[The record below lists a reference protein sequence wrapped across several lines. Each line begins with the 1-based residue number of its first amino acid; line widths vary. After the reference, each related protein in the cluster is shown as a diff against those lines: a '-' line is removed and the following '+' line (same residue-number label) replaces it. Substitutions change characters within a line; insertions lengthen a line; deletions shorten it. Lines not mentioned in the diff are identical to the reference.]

1 MRFIF
6 GVPVLTEALKAKIEK
21 KKRKRELI
29 VSLISALALVGLFL
43 SGYELARSGG
53 EGPMSGH
60 LLIFGLLAV
69 VLLLLILIIFFLIRN
84 IFKLLFERKGKVLG
98 VRIKTRLIL
107 AFVAL
112 TLVPTVVLFIASA
125 SVLHTTI
132 DSWFAAQIED
142 ALTSSVLIGQ
152 AYHQKASED
161 ATKSAE
167 RLANEIRQRKLDVN
181 GQNPQVRDFIESEM
195 RNLGLNRAHVF
206 LRGSN
211 HALDIAAS
219 NSGDLSPSPVMA
231 SFLKIGFGGA
241 SASTVVKLD
250 SGEDLVR
257 GIAPIVSDEPNKVSG
272 VVVVDHVIPQTL
284 SSKLFGITKA
294 YDDYQG
300 AKRLKG
306 PVKTTYLLILLIV
319 ALLVIF
325 VGFWFGMSI
334 AREITDPLQSLA
346 KGTQQIAS
354 GNLDVFVEPV
364 GDDEL
369 GDLVRSFNK
378 MASDLREGRDELLRV
393 NADLENRRKYIQT
406 VLKNVAAGVIAID
419 ANQEVTAFNE
429 SSLKLLGVG
438 KELRLGRPLFEQLS
452 PDVSERLNQTVI
464 ELRESESG
472 AIERQLAISPLG
484 KAVTLLC
491 FANIFKDDTGSE
503 LGVVL
508 VFEDLT
514 FLVKAQR
521 MAAWR
526 EVARRIAHEIKNPL
540 TPIQLNAQRIRRKYL
555 PSLGIEGAI
564 LDQCSKSIIDQVE
577 QLKNMVNEF
586 SKFAR
591 MPYANPIPGQLNEI
605 IKEVVDLYRSANER
619 IFIEF
624 FPDESVPV
632 FEIDS
637 EQFKRAIMNLLDN
650 AITAVGP
657 VGKVVIQSKYEPVL
671 RIATITVSDNGP
683 GISPE
688 DSERIFEPYFTR
700 KPSGTGLGLTI
711 VSAIVADHNG
721 FIRVR
726 SNDNGGACFI
736 IELPVRPR

>member
-1 MRFIF
+1 M
-6 GVPVLTEALKAKIEK
+6 TEALKAEIEK

-29 VSLISALALVGLFL
+29 VSMISALALVGLFFV
-43 SGYELARSGG
+43 GYELARSGG

-84 IFKLLFERKGKVLG
+84 IFKLLFERRGKVLG

-132 DSWFAAQIED
+132 DSWFAVQIEE

-152 AYHQKASED
+152 AYHQKASENV
-161 ATKSAE
+161 TKSAE
-167 RLANEIRQRKLDVN
+167 RLAKEIQQRKLNVN
-181 GQNPQVRDFIESEM
+181 GQDDQIKHFLETEIHT
-195 RNLGLNRAHVF
+195 LGLSRAHVF
-206 LRGSN
+206 LQGSQ
-211 HALDIAAS
+211 HPLGVSSS
-219 NSGDLSPSPVMA
+219 NSTDSSAVPVMA
-231 SFLKIGFGGA
+231 SFLKIGFGG
-241 SASTVVKLD
+241 STASTVVKLD

-257 GIAPIVSDEPNKVSG
+257 GIAPIVFNGPNRVSG

-284 SSKLFGITKA
+284 SSRLFGITKA
-294 YDDYQG
+294 YDDYQE

-325 VGFWFGMSI
+325 VGFWFGMSM
-334 AREITDPLQSLA
+334 ARDITDPLQSLA

-369 GDLVRSFNK
+369 GALVRSFNK

-419 ANQEVTAFNE
+419 ADQKVTAFNE
-429 SSLKLLGVG
+429 SSLRLLGVAG
-438 KELRLGRPLFEQLS
+438 ELRLGSPLFQQLA
-452 PDVSERLNQTVI
+452 PDVSARLNEAVI

-484 KAVTLLC
+484 KTLTLLC
-491 FANIFKDDTGSE
+491 FANIFKDDVGTE

-555 PSLGIEGAI
+555 PFLGIEGAI
-564 LDQCSKSIIDQVE
+564 LDQCTKSIIDQVE

-591 MPYANPIPGQLNEI
+591 MPGANPISGKLNQI
-605 IKEVVDLYRSANER
+605 VGEVVDLYRSTNER
-619 IFIEF
+619 IVIQFH
-624 FPDESVPV
+624 PDELIPV
-632 FEIDS
+632 FEIDG

-657 VGKVVIQSKYEPVL
+657 VGRVEIKTEYEPVL
-671 RIATITVSDNGP
+671 RIATISVSDSGP
-683 GISPE
+683 GISRE

-700 KPSGTGLGLTI
+700 KKSGTGLGLTI

-726 SNDNGGACFI
+726 NNETGGACFI
-736 IELPVRPR
+736 IELPVRQR

>member
-1 MRFIF
+1 M
-6 GVPVLTEALKAKIEK
+6 TEALKAEIEK

-29 VSLISALALVGLFL
+29 VSMISALALVGLFFV
-43 SGYELARSGG
+43 GYELARSGG

-84 IFKLLFERKGKVLG
+84 IFKLLFERRGKVLG

-132 DSWFAAQIED
+132 DSWFAVQIEE

-152 AYHQKASED
+152 AYHQKASENV
-161 ATKSAE
+161 TKSAE
-167 RLANEIRQRKLDVN
+167 RLAKEIQQRKLNVN
-181 GQNPQVRDFIESEM
+181 GQDDQIKHFLETEIHT
-195 RNLGLNRAHVF
+195 LGLSRAHVF
-206 LRGSN
+206 LQGSQ
-211 HALDIAAS
+211 HPLGVSSS
-219 NSGDLSPSPVMA
+219 NSTDSSAVPVMA
-231 SFLKIGFGGA
+231 SFLKIGFGG
-241 SASTVVKLD
+241 STASTVVKLD

-257 GIAPIVSDEPNKVSG
+257 GIAPIVFNGRNRVSG

-284 SSKLFGITKA
+284 SSRLFGITKA
-294 YDDYQG
+294 YDDYQE

-325 VGFWFGMSI
+325 VGFWFGMSM
-334 AREITDPLQSLA
+334 ARDITDPLQSLA

-369 GDLVRSFNK
+369 GALVRSFNK

-419 ANQEVTAFNE
+419 ADQKVTAFNE
-429 SSLKLLGVG
+429 SSLRLLGVAG
-438 KELRLGRPLFEQLS
+438 ELRLGSPLFQQLA
-452 PDVSERLNQTVI
+452 PDVSARLNEAVI

-484 KAVTLLC
+484 KTLTLLC
-491 FANIFKDDTGSE
+491 FANIFKDDVGTE

-555 PSLGIEGAI
+555 PVLGIEGAI
-564 LDQCSKSIIDQVE
+564 LDQCTKSIIDQVE

-591 MPYANPIPGQLNEI
+591 MPGANPISGKLNQI
-605 IKEVVDLYRSANER
+605 VGEVVDLYRSANER
-619 IFIEF
+619 IVIQFH
-624 FPDESVPV
+624 PDELIPV
-632 FEIDS
+632 FEIDG

-657 VGKVVIQSKYEPVL
+657 VGRVEIKTEYEPVL
-671 RIATITVSDNGP
+671 RIATISVSDSGP
-683 GISPE
+683 GISRE

-700 KPSGTGLGLTI
+700 KKSGTGLGLTI

-726 SNDNGGACFI
+726 NNETGGACFI
-736 IELPVRPR
+736 IELPVRQR

>member
-1 MRFIF
+1 MLNE
-6 GVPVLTEALKAKIEK
+6 GLKAQIES
-21 KKRKRELI
+21 KKRRRELI
-29 VSLISALALVGLFL
+29 VSLISAVALFGLFL
-43 SGYELARSGG
+43 AGYELARSGG

-84 IFKLLFERKGKVLG
+84 IFKLLFERRGKVLG

-112 TLVPTVVLFIASA
+112 TIVPTVVLFIASA

-132 DSWFAAQIED
+132 DSWFAAQIEE

-152 AYHQKASED
+152 AYHEKASENV
-161 ATKSAE
+161 AKSAE
-167 RLANEIRQRKLDVN
+167 RLANEIRQGKPGPN
-181 GQNPQVRDFIESEM
+181 EMGSQVRNFIDAEIHA
-195 RNLGLNRAHVF
+195 LGLSRAHVY
-206 LRGSN
+206 LKDSP
-211 HALDIAAS
+211 H
-219 NSGDLSPSPVMA
+219 SGQVESFNFGNGVVAPVMA
-231 SFLKIGFGGA
+231 SFLKIGLGG
-241 SASTVVKLD
+241 STASTVIKLD

-257 GIAPIVSDEPNKVSG
+257 GIAPIVSEDSNDILG
-272 VVVVDHVIPQTL
+272 AVVVDHVIPQTL
-284 SSKLFGITKA
+284 SSRLFGITKA
-294 YDDYQG
+294 YDDYQE

-325 VGFWFGMSI
+325 VGFWFGMSM

-354 GNLDVFVEPV
+354 GNLDVFVDPV
-364 GDDEL
+364 GEDEL
-369 GDLVRSFNK
+369 ADLVRSFNK
-378 MASDLREGRDELLRV
+378 MAADLRQGRDELLRV

-406 VLKNVAAGVIAID
+406 VLKNVAAGVIAVD
-419 ANQEVTAFNE
+419 ADQKVTAFNE
-429 SSLKLLGVG
+429 SSVRLLGLY
-438 KELRLGRPLFEQLS
+438 KELNLGVNLFAQLI
-452 PDVSERLNQTVI
+452 PDVSQRLNEAII
-464 ELRESESG
+464 ELRQSEAGS
-472 AIERQLAISPLG
+472 IKRQLTISLSG
-484 KAVTLLC
+484 NTLTLLC
-491 FANIFKDDTGSE
+491 FANIFKDDMGNE

-555 PSLGIEGAI
+555 PSLGEDAAV
-564 LDQCSKSIIDQVE
+564 LDQCTNSIIGQVE

-591 MPYANPIPGQLNEI
+591 MPAANPIPGDLNEI
-605 IKEVVDLYRSANER
+605 IRDVVALYRSANEK
-619 IFIEF
+619 ILIDFH
-624 FPDESVPV
+624 PDKSVPV
-632 FEIDS
+632 FDIDG
-637 EQFKRAIMNLLDN
+637 EQFKRAVMNLLDN
-650 AITAVGP
+650 AMAAVGTEGR
-657 VGKVVIQSKYEPVL
+657 VEIRSKYEPVL
-671 RIATITVSDNGP
+671 RIATVSVSDNGP

-688 DSERIFEPYFTR
+688 DRERIFEPYFTR
-700 KPSGTGLGLTI
+700 KTSGTGLGLTI
-711 VSAIVADHNG
+711 ASAIVADHNG
-721 FIRVR
+721 FVRVR
-726 SNDNGGACFI
+726 ESKSGGACFI
-736 IELPVRPR
+736 IELPVKPR

>member
-1 MRFIF
+1 M
-6 GVPVLTEALKAKIEK
+6 TKALKAEIEK

-29 VSLISALALVGLFL
+29 VSMISALALVGLFFV
-43 SGYELARSGG
+43 GYELARSGG

-84 IFKLLFERKGKVLG
+84 IFKLLFERRGKVLG

-132 DSWFAAQIED
+132 DSWFAVQIEE

-152 AYHQKASED
+152 AYHQKASENVI
-161 ATKSAE
+161 KSAE
-167 RLANEIRQRKLDVN
+167 RLANEIQQRKLNVN
-181 GQNPQVRDFIESEM
+181 GQDDQIKHFLETEIHT
-195 RNLGLNRAHVF
+195 LGLSRAHVF
-206 LRGSN
+206 LQGHQHPLGVSS
-211 HALDIAAS
+211 S
-219 NSGDLSPSPVMA
+219 NSTDSSAVPVMA
-231 SFLKIGFGGA
+231 SFLKIGFGG
-241 SASTVVKLD
+241 STASTVVKLD

-257 GIAPIVSDEPNKVSG
+257 GVAPIVFNGPNRVSG

-284 SSKLFGITKA
+284 SSRLFGITKA
-294 YDDYQG
+294 YDDYQE

-325 VGFWFGMSI
+325 VGFWFGMSM
-334 AREITDPLQSLA
+334 ARDITDPLQSLA

-369 GDLVRSFNK
+369 GALVRSFNK

-419 ANQEVTAFNE
+419 ADQKVTAFNE
-429 SSLKLLGVG
+429 SSLRLLGVAG
-438 KELRLGRPLFEQLS
+438 ELRLGRPLFHQLA
-452 PDVSERLNQTVI
+452 PDVSARLNEAVI

-484 KAVTLLC
+484 KTLTLLC
-491 FANIFKDDTGSE
+491 FANIFKDDVGTE

-555 PSLGIEGAI
+555 PFLGIEGAI
-564 LDQCSKSIIDQVE
+564 LDQCTKSIIDQVE

-591 MPYANPIPGQLNEI
+591 MPGANPISAKLNQI
-605 IKEVVDLYRSANER
+605 VGEVVDLYRSTNER
-619 IFIEF
+619 IVIQFH
-624 FPDESVPV
+624 PDELIPV
-632 FEIDS
+632 FEIDG
-637 EQFKRAIMNLLDN
+637 EQLKRAIMNLLDN

-657 VGKVVIQSKYEPVL
+657 VGRVEIKTEYEPVL
-671 RIATITVSDNGP
+671 RIATISVSDSGP
-683 GISPE
+683 GISRE

-700 KPSGTGLGLTI
+700 KKSGTGLGLTI

-726 SNDNGGACFI
+726 NNETGGACFI
-736 IELPVRPR
+736 IELPVRQR